1 MANTEERTQ
10 VQLVQSHS
18 ALINAFTLNLCDYSH
33 DKIESTTKAFDLNKR
48 LKNLQETFKPIAES
62 SQGSLTI
69 QRYKI
74 ARPLQEKLSDMD
86 IGGDSEPFKFAQ
98 PFNQLPL
105 LISPGAKSTIFLS
118 NSTTSEPMSQ
128 KHHLLVKF
136 FRC

>member
-1 MANTEERTQ
+1 M
-10 VQLVQSHS
+10 QLVQSHS

-98 PFNQLPL
+98 PIDSFHNLFSSDPRMILTLLTNVL
-105 LISPGAKSTIFLS
+105 LISLRVADRSKIVLKLGHCQL
-118 NSTTSEPMSQ
+118 
-128 KHHLLVKF
+128 
-136 FRC
+136 R